1 LNNIHVALFVVRGRE
16 SGNMTLFNTMTGKIT
31 IVDHSMRSNEGIT
44 PVAVKDLDRPS
55 IVM

>member
-1 LNNIHVALFVVRGRE
+1 
-16 SGNMTLFNTMTGKIT
+16 MTLFNTMTGKIT